1 MALTGLTKIQK
12 IGINTATIPTLGGSE
27 NTGVVTATNF
37 IGDGSGLTGVTGSGS
52 GVIVRD
58 GGSLVGTAGTI
69 NFGTNLNVSA
79 ISAGIVTVT
88 NAASSTSLTGLSDVT
103 VTSASNGQILKHNGS
118 VFVNTAER
126 TYSQSS
132 VASGS
137 NVNLRLSDGS
147 TDDDILITAGSNIN
161 FSSVSANGFTIAAAG
176 GGGGGGISNVIDDTS
191 PELGGNLNLNNKY
204 ITGSGGANIS
214 GVVTATSFT
223 GNGANIT
230 DVNAT
235 TLDSIDSGS
244 FLRSDAT
251 DTCSGQMNF
260 TNQLITKNDGDFNT
274 QGGVALVIGH
284 TTNSAMRANH
294 FIHDDHPSGSG
305 TYFIQATE
313 SGVSNDRNMCLQGYG
328 GKIKVGSTNAPTEV
342 LDVNGN
348 VKATSFIGSG
358 VALTGVVT
366 SIVAGSNITLTGGPT
381 GIVTISA
388 SGGGGGGISLSG
400 GVDNRVVTASSAS
413 AVQGEANL
421 TFDGTTLGLTG
432 NQTVSGS
439 VVVGTAVTINSDGI
453 NGTSGVGITAH
464 TLKANN
470 DLTVGGSIYGSSRL
484 MFSGGSGSDLSYFAG
499 GTAYSNHIFKLMQG
513 GSTIERFRVSVD
525 GGSLVGVMTATSF
538 SGLNGTGIVVSG
550 VSTFHNN
557 IVATATTALSVTVAD
572 ESADASCNV
581 LFATAATGNVAPKT
595 GDNLTF
601 ASNTGVLSASAFA
614 KIGGTSSQYLKADG
628 SVSTGIELSDDS
640 SPQLGGDLDLN
651 SNDITGTGEVRIV
664 GLVTATSAVKT
675 WTLGASAS
683 SHYTFTGDGFTSATN
698 DPDIYLERGKRYA
711 FLNNSGGNHPFQIR
725 VSNGGSAYT
734 TGVTY
739 HTEHQSGSNSA
750 SQGYITFNVPWDAP
764 SYLYYQCTAH
774 SGMGGNIYIRGGD
787 GYREIRNYHLG
798 PWAFVNDTAK
808 TTITVGDPGD
818 NKFTTIKLILTLID
832 GSYRQGMWQ
841 GEYTIFA
848 SNSVGGPGVNYY
860 LKEHWQQVGSSN
872 WSGGTVSVAI
882 TSGGALQVT
891 ADNGH
896 DDAAGNAYIHILDV
910 IGDIDGST
918 VASIS
923 S

>member
-1 MALTGLTKIQK
+1 MALTGLTKVQK
-12 IGINTATIPTLGGSE
+12 IGINTTTIPTLGGSE

-147 TDDDILITAGSNIN
+147 TDDDILITAGSNIT

-235 TLDSIDSGS
+235 TLDSINSTS

-260 TNQLITKNDGDFNT
+260 TNQLVTKSDGDFNT
-274 QGGVALVIGH
+274 QGNVALVIGH

-328 GKIKVGSTNAPTEV
+328 GKIKVGSTTAPTEV

-366 SIVAGSNITLTGGPT
+366 SIVAGTNITLTGGPT

-432 NQTVSGS
+432 NL
-439 VVVGTAVTINSDGI
+439 VVGSATTISSDGI
-453 NGTSGVGITAH
+453 NVTGIATFPGSLEISRNGNSRVIEVDSDANATLQLKSSGQFQANASLYSFKNV
-464 TLKANN
+464 ANN
-470 DLTVGGSIYGSSRL
+470 KTAASFQPGAACQLNHNGDTIFKTNEYGATVTGILSATQ
-484 MFSGGSGSDLSYFAG
+484 FGSGSG
-499 GTAYSNHIFKLMQG
+499 N
-513 GSTIERFRVSVD
+513 
-525 GGSLVGVMTATSF
+525 
-538 SGLNGTGIVVSG
+538 GIVVSG

-557 IVATATTALSVTVAD
+557 IVATATTAISITVAD

-601 ASNTGVLSASAFA
+601 ASNTGALSASSFV
-614 KIGGTSSQYLKADG
+614 KIGGTSSQFLKADG
-628 SVSTGIELSDDS
+628 SVSSAMEVGDDS

-664 GLVTATSAVKT
+664 GLVTCTSAVKT
-675 WTLGASAS
+675 WTLGSS
-683 SHYTFTGDGFTSATN
+683 GNSHYTFTGDGFTSATN
-698 DPDIYLERGKRYA
+698 DPDIYLERGHRYA
-711 FLNNSGGNHPFQIR
+711 FLNNAGGTNHPFQIR

-750 SQGYITFNVPWDAP
+750 SQGYITFNVPWNAP
-764 SYLYYQCTAH
+764 ATLYYQCTAH
-774 SGMGGNIYIRGGD
+774 SGMGGNIYIGDRG
-787 GYREIRNYHLG
+787 RFPQISKTSNY
-798 PWAFVNDTAK
+798 VVVSNDAGK
-808 TTITVGDPGD
+808 H
-818 NKFTTIKLILTLID
+818 IK
-832 GSYRQGMWQ
+832 
-841 GEYTIFA
+841 
-848 SNSVGGPGVNYY
+848 N
-860 LKEHWQQVGSSN
+860 
-872 WSGGTVSVAI
+872 
-882 TSGGALQVT
+882 TSGGWTINTSTNFKVGDVCRVVNASGSSQVVFQASGVT
-891 ADNGH
+891 IYSRRDGGTSGDHSIVARGMATVLCTGSNE
-896 DDAAGNAYIHILDV
+896 YYV
-910 IGDIDGST
+910 SGDI
-918 VASIS
+918 
-923 S
+923 